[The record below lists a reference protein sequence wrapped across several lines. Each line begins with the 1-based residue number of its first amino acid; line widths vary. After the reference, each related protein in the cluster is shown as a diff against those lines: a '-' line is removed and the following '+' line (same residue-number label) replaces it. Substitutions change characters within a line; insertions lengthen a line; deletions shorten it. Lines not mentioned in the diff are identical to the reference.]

1 MSDQSKCAAI
11 KSYLPDNLCRIF
23 MLVGSF
29 FTFAVGCSIILGA
42 VCLFDTFA
50 YEMGLQVAPSPKD
63 IDEMIVSI
71 FAYAIIGTVLVLYPI
86 FVSSVINDLKKG
98 GDSQ

>member
-1 MSDQSKCAAI
+1 MSGQNAYPCDA
-11 KSYLPDNLCRIF
+11 CRIF

-29 FTFAVGCSIILGA
+29 FTFIVGCSIILGA

-50 YEMGLQVAPSPKD
+50 YEMGLQVAPSQGL
-63 IDEMIVSI
+63 IVEMITSI
-71 FAYAIIGTVLVLYPI
+71 LAYTSVGSVLILYSLIVVLNLSNWCN
-86 FVSSVINDLKKG
+86 SSTG